1 MNGMAERDDTY
12 STLLM
17 TAVKLFGRHGYDGVT
32 TRMLADAA
40 GANVAGI
47 KYHFGSKDDLYIAAI
62 DYIIALIAPRMEIVV
77 GMAGQAK
84 TLAGDDPQR
93 RALVV
98 SQVVETVLDTFLAN
112 PMVREVMPFVLREI
126 FVPGPYFDRIYD
138 ALPRR
143 MHETLTELVAW
154 ILDLDSQAPTTIMRT
169 HAVIGQLVV
178 FHIGRAILTRRLG
191 VDDYSDADIQRI
203 KQQATQSV
211 LMSLGLP
218 HA

>member
-1 MNGMAERDDTY
+1 M
-12 STLLM
+12 LLIN
-17 TAVKLFGRHGYDGVT
+17 AVRLFGQRGYDGVT

-40 GANVAGI
+40 DANVAAI

-62 DYIIALIAPRMEIVV
+62 DYIIALMAPRIEIVMGV
-77 GMAGQAK
+77 AGQAK
-84 TLAGDDPQR
+84 TLAGDDPRR

-98 SQVVETVLDTFLAN
+98 TQVVETVLDTFLAN

-138 ALPRR
+138 AVPRR
-143 MHETLTELVAW
+143 LHETLTELVAW
-154 ILDLDSQAPTTIMRT
+154 ILDLDSQSPTTVIRT

-191 VDDYSDADIQRI
+191 VDDYSEADIQQI
-203 KQQATQSV
+203 KRQAAQSV

-218 HA
+218 HD

>member
-1 MNGMAERDDTY
+1 MAERDDTY

-17 TAVKLFGRHGYDGVT
+17 TAVRLFGQHGYDGVT
-32 TRMLADAA
+32 TRMLAEAA

-62 DYIIALIAPRMEIVV
+62 DYIIGLLAPRMEIVV
-77 GMAGQAK
+77 GLAGRAK
-84 TLAGDDPQR
+84 TLAGDDPRR

-98 SQVVETVLDTFLAN
+98 TQVVETVLDTFLAN

-138 ALPRR
+138 AAPRR
-143 MHETLTELVAW
+143 LHETLTELVAW
-154 ILDLDSQAPTTIMRT
+154 ILDLDSHSPTTVMRT
-169 HAVIGQLVV
+169 HALIGQLVV

-191 VDDYSDADIQRI
+191 VDDYSEDNVAQI

-218 HA
+218 HDE